1 MQSSREGILKTL
13 KSDGKA
19 TVVQLAAAL
28 DLSPVTI
35 RHHLAILKDR
45 GLIDAETVR
54 SGPGRPYYVYLLTE
68 QAHERFPKSYH
79 ILTERLLEELESN
92 SDRRA
97 SAQLM
102 RQMADRIV
110 ADQGGSGDSLPL
122 EQRVERLASVLTEE
136 GFWAEWKPSG
146 DGFLLIER
154 ECPYHYVAMRHPVV
168 CTMDH
173 CLIRQMSGMK
183 VRRIAYRLNGDDVCS
198 YELLPATG

>member
-1 MQSSREGILKTL
+1 MQASRQGILDAL
-13 KSDGKA
+13 KRDGKA
-19 TVVQLAAAL
+19 TVDQLASAL

-45 GLIDAETVR
+45 GLIDADTVR

-68 QAHERFPKSYH
+68 EAHERFPKTYH
-79 ILTERLLEELESN
+79 ILAERLLEELESN

-102 RQMADRIV
+102 RKMADRILS
-110 ADQGGSGDSLPL
+110 DQGGSEQSLPL
-122 EQRVERLASVLTEE
+122 ARRVEKLASVLTEE

-146 DGFLLIER
+146 DGFVLVER

-173 CLIRQMSGMK
+173 CLIRDMSGMK
-183 VRRIAYRLNGDDVCS
+183 VRRLAYRLDGDDVCS
-198 YELLPATG
+198 YELSPATG